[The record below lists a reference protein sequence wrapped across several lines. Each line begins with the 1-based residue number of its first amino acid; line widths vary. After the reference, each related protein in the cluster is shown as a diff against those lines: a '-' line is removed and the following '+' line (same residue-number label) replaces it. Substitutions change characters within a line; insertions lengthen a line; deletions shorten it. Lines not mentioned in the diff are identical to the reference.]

1 MNVKTTNGR
10 TVEDLVK
17 EVIIEAAP
25 YGGIVSVKATIAAVR
40 EDGPHW
46 EVTDCDL
53 IEFIVEAAPA
63 FGRAVAF
70 DQRE

>member
-1 MNVKTTNGR
+1 MNVKTNGGR
-10 TVEDLVK
+10 TVEDLVL
-17 EVIIEAAP
+17 EVIEAAP
-25 YGGIVSVKATIAAVR
+25 YGGIVSVKSTIAAVR

-46 EVTDCDL
+46 EVTNCDL

>member
-10 TVEDLVK
+10 TVRDLVT
-17 EVIIEAAP
+17 EVIVAAP
-25 YGGIVSVKATIAAVR
+25 YAGIVSVKATIAAVR

-53 IEFIVEAAPA
+53 IELIVQAAPA
-63 FGRAVAF
+63 YGRAVAF
-70 DQRE
+70 DLHE

>member
-1 MNVKTTNGR
+1 VNVKSNGGR
-10 TVEDLVK
+10 IVEDLVL
-17 EVIIEAAP
+17 EAIGAAP

>member
-1 MNVKTTNGR
+1 MDVKTNGGR
-10 TVEDLVK
+10 TVQDLVMQ
-17 EVIIEAAP
+17 VIEAAP

-53 IEFIVEAAPA
+53 IEFIVEVAPA
-63 FGRAVAF
+63 FGCAVAF

>member
-10 TVEDLVK
+10 TVEDLVM
-17 EVIIEAAP
+17 EAIIEAAP

-53 IEFIVEAAPA
+53 IELIVQAAPA
-63 FGRAVAF
+63 YGRAVAF
-70 DQRE
+70 DLHE